1 MRKFVEEKTQFVAP
15 VLSWIVT
22 ATDSDSSTENRCKAI
37 EDLSSAR
44 VELNREEIEELLKT
58 EDSAVQVYAVA
69 LIQDSPDREDLLK
82 FAQSAANESPDTPF
96 ADEVRLLVD
105 LLGSGE

>member
-1 MRKFVEEKTQFVAP
+1 M
-15 VLSWIVT
+15 
-22 ATDSDSSTENRCKAI
+22 
-37 EDLSSAR
+37 
-44 VELNREEIEELLKT
+44 KT

-69 LIQDSPDREDLLK
+69 LIQDSPDREDLLQ

-105 LLGSGE
+105 LLGSAE